1 MPVVL
6 THLPHL
12 ALALAALGLAARVEV
27 GPWAHRPRPSAWSWP
42 GSWSSPPSWSRCP
55 SCRAGIHRARWS
67 RCTSRP
73 GGLGALRA
81 GWVTPRRLGL
91 PGVPGVMVG
100 VAIGLVVG
108 LGYLVAGLVMTHGTL
123 LAGG

>member
-27 GPWAHRPRPSAWSWP
+27 GPLAHRPTPFGLAVAGLLVVATVLVSVPVLQGAHPSREVVALYL
-42 GSWSSPPSWSRCP
+42 
-55 SCRAGIHRARWS
+55 AA
-67 RCTSRP
+67 

-91 PGVPGVMVG
+91 PGMPGALAG